1 MANAWSFFPNLNLLK
16 KSGAGHGAIAETVS
30 HNVSQSMSKKIL
42 TIMLLTSILNF
53 FGCKGKNEPEK
64 TKEDAEFEQFL
75 EQSKNS
81 IDEFNN
87 RKIYKNLTIEIL
99 DSIPDDK
106 LEQAIMDNID
116 TRFQDGEQYT
126 LDKISELTNGQQAVF
141 STWWLEAEVNNG
153 GFNQFYFNSSGQFA
167 EMAVIGFL
175 TIGANKIYLENKER
189 LEEFDD
195 GTMESF
201 SESYKDNPLN
211 DLDTEFYK
219 LYDSEKIGELRI
231 KYIRENKN
239 EFITE

>member
-1 MANAWSFFPNLNLLK
+1 M
-16 KSGAGHGAIAETVS
+16 I
-30 HNVSQSMSKKIL
+30 
-42 TIMLLTSILNF
+42 LTSILNF
-53 FGCKGKNEPEK
+53 FGCKGKNEPK
-64 TKEDAEFEQFL
+64 TKKDAEFEQFL

-87 RKIYKNLTIEIL
+87 RKIYKNLTSKIL
-99 DSIPDDK
+99 DSIADDK

-116 TRFQDGEQYT
+116 TKFQDGEQYT
-126 LDKISELTNGQQAVF
+126 LDKISELTNGQKAIF

-167 EMAVIGFL
+167 EMAEVGFM
-175 TIGANKIYLENKER
+175 TIGAEKFSELTKRANKIYSENKQR

-211 DLDTEFYK
+211 DLDTEFYN